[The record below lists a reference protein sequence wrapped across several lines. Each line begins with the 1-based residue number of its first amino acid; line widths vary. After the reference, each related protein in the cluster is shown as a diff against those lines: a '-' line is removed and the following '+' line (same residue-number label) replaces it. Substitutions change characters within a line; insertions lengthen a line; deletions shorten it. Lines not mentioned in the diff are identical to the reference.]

1 MLENRI
7 SVPRSV
13 TLSVIL
19 IGLVLLALT
28 SFAKSE
34 GQWVPND
41 SAAGCPSSG
50 YASGCTQ
57 DQVCSDWDVDGEPL
71 VTCCI
76 EPEYLGSSF
85 FGACN

>member
-1 MLENRI
+1 MLEKRT
-7 SVPRSV
+7 SVPKIL

-28 SFAKSE
+28 SFAKSG
-34 GQWVPND
+34 GQWVPTG

-50 YASGCTQ
+50 FASGCTEN
-57 DQVCSDWDVDGEPL
+57 QVCSDWDVDGEPL
-71 VTCCI
+71 MTCCI
-76 EPEYLGSSF
+76 DPEFLGSSF